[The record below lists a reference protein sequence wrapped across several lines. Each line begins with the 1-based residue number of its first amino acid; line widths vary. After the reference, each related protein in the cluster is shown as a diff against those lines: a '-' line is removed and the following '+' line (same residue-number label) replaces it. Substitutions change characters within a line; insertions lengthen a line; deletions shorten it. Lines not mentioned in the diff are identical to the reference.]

1 MMPANHVFF
10 DLDVERQG
18 DDAQFAQTRTLR
30 IRPKNGNGT
39 GSPATGRCCER
50 GEARK
55 CHCGLQKK
63 APLQAK
69 RQAHPCLPFCLPP
82 LFVFV
87 FRTEE
92 FMINRLSSSV
102 RRANSDSRVIKAL
115 SALSR
120 SPSLPMISSRWAAAN
135 AFFVAKLP
143 TEPFSVCAALPNAP
157 ASPQRIAFLI
167 FARP

>member
-1 MMPANHVFF
+1 MGRLSAFAEPRPGVHPN
-10 DLDVERQG
+10 RQVH
-18 DDAQFAQTRTLR
+18 AA
-30 IRPKNGNGT
+30 
-39 GSPATGRCCER
+39 R
-50 GEARK
+50 GVRLKSVIADYR
-55 CHCGLQKK
+55 KK

-69 RQAHPCLPFCLPP
+69 RQAHPCLPFCLPL

-102 RRANSDSRVIKAL
+102 RRASSDSRVIKAL
-115 SALSR
+115 PALSR
-120 SPSLPMISSRWAAAN
+120 SPSLPMISSRWAAAY

-143 TEPFSVCAALPNAP
+143 TEPFRVCAALPNAP